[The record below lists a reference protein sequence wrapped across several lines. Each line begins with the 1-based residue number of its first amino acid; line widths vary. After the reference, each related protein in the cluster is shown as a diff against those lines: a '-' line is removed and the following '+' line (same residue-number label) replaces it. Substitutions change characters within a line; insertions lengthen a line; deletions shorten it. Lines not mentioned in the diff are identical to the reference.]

1 MRQSL
6 HSERFPRPLLPCHNN
21 DHYHHCAKRGLSY
34 RYINPGT
41 PRLLWSNFTLICGPV
56 LCTTVSGAVTGD
68 HGSPPSSSEPAQSS
82 EGGRRG
88 GVSSQRQNQTSS
100 PAKALKQRP
109 LWSVTV
115 RGRKLLGVEIT
126 FLFVFKIVPDS
137 RILTHRQS
145 TNKTTGFVSAV
156 EGSRQN
162 FRPSWNWLDCGTNQL
177 LFLRSDC

>member
-68 HGSPPSSSEPAQSS
+68 HGSPPSSSEPEESS

-88 GVSSQRQNQTSS
+88 GVSSQRPNQTSS

-109 LWSVTV
+109 VWSVIVRRKKTLMSGKIPFYLSLKLYQTV
-115 RGRKLLGVEIT
+115 WFWHTDRVRTKLQGFCQCGERFTTEIQQLKLVGLWHKPVFT
-126 FLFVFKIVPDS
+126 FS
-137 RILTHRQS
+137 
-145 TNKTTGFVSAV
+145 
-156 EGSRQN
+156 
-162 FRPSWNWLDCGTNQL
+162 
-177 LFLRSDC
+177 